1 MIAHWNAVS
10 IRRLLQLPIAKYAM
24 ITRKSKSR
32 PFTRIWPYT
41 PEPSPPLE
49 ATHIHIT
56 VDEDFKMAS
65 EHAQSRPISVFSK
78 KDSAGVLSPGWRP
91 TLDDV
96 LNGRAPAP
104 YTLAAYTAFLS
115 QQHCL
120 ETLEFVTEAKKYAEK
135 YDELSALL
143 HGMPMTTETSEGF
156 ELQQDWIRIMDVYV
170 KPGAPREINLPAE
183 ERDDMVEEPYEPR
196 PPRPEAL
203 DPAIQRMRDL
213 MSDSI
218 FIPFCNS
225 VKTVSHAATYTALSD
240 ISASSLADP
249 AAMTYDERRQP
260 QRRQQPSRRRSPP
273 TSSGFQPSRSP
284 PQTTN
289 RSSALTSSLNRS
301 GSSRLSPH
309 QSNTSA
315 TSDSGLTDDSGSGN
329 SPLPVDRD
337 TILSP
342 PLTPPTSDLNVG
354 SQNLSVYSHVTK
366 PTRSESGGWKR
377 MGMKIFGGKKKG
389 SFQEE

>member
-1 MIAHWNAVS
+1 M
-10 IRRLLQLPIAKYAM
+10 
-24 ITRKSKSR
+24 
-32 PFTRIWPYT
+32 
-41 PEPSPPLE
+41 
-49 ATHIHIT
+49 
-56 VDEDFKMAS
+56 
-65 EHAQSRPISVFSK
+65 FSK
-78 KDSAGVLSPGWRP
+78 KDNAGVLSPGYRP

-120 ETLEFVTEAKKYAEK
+120 ETLEFVTEAKKYADK
-135 YDELSALL
+135 YDEIAALL

-183 ERDDMVEEPYEPR
+183 ERDDMIDEPYEPR
-196 PPRPEAL
+196 PPKPEAL

-225 VKTVSHAATYTALSD
+225 VKTVSHAATYNALSE
-240 ISASSLADP
+240 ISGPNQMDP
-249 AAMTYDERRQP
+249 SAMTYDERRQS
-260 QRRQQPSRRRSPP
+260 QRRQQSARRRSPP

-284 PQTTN
+284 PQNTS
-289 RSSALTSSLNRS
+289 RSSALTSSLNRT
-301 GSSRLSPH
+301 GSARLSPH
-309 QSNTSA
+309 QSSTSA
-315 TSDSGLTDDSGSGN
+315 TSDSGMTDDSGGGS
-329 SPLPVDRD
+329 SPLPGERD
-337 TILSP
+337 SVLSP
-342 PLTPPTSDLNVG
+342 PVTPPTSDLSSV
-354 SQNLSVYSHVTK
+354 SQTYSAYSHVTK
-366 PTRSESGGWKR
+366 PSRSESGGWKR

-389 SFQEE
+389 PFQQDE

>member
-1 MIAHWNAVS
+1 
-10 IRRLLQLPIAKYAM
+10 M
-24 ITRKSKSR
+24 ITRKSKGR

-49 ATHIHIT
+49 ATEIHIAL
-56 VDEDFKMAS
+56 DEDFKMAS
-65 EHAQSRPISVFSK
+65 EHAQSRPISMFSK
-78 KDSAGVLSPGWRP
+78 KENAGILSPGYRP

-96 LNGRAPAP
+96 LEGRAPSP

-120 ETLEFVTEAKKYAEK
+120 ETLEFVTEAKKYADK

-183 ERDDMVEEPYEPR
+183 ERDDMVDEPYEPR
-196 PPRPEAL
+196 PPKPEAL

-225 VKTVSHAATYTALSD
+225 VKTVSHAATYNALSEL
-240 ISASSLADP
+240 SGPNLADP
-249 AAMTYDERRQP
+249 TAMTYDERRQS
-260 QRRQQPSRRRSPP
+260 QRRQKPERRRSPP

-284 PQTTN
+284 PQNSN

-301 GSSRLSPH
+301 GSAKLSPH
-309 QSNTSA
+309 LSNTSA
-315 TSDSGLTDDSGSGN
+315 GSESGLTDESGSGN
-329 SPLPVDRD
+329 SPLPTERESIV
-337 TILSP
+337 SP
-342 PLTPPTSDLNVG
+342 PLTPPTSDLSSG
-354 SQNLSVYSHVTK
+354 SHSYSAYSHVTK
-366 PTRSESGGWKR
+366 PSRSESGGWKR

-389 SFQEE
+389 SINQDD

>member
-1 MIAHWNAVS
+1 MS
-10 IRRLLQLPIAKYAM
+10 
-24 ITRKSKSR
+24 
-32 PFTRIWPYT
+32 
-41 PEPSPPLE
+41 
-49 ATHIHIT
+49 
-56 VDEDFKMAS
+56 S
-65 EHAQSRPISVFSK
+65 EHAHSRPISVATK
-78 KDSAGVLSPGWRP
+78 KETTGVLSPNYRP

-104 YTLAAYTAFLS
+104 FTLAAYTAFLH

-135 YDELSALL
+135 YDEYAAQS

-183 ERDDMVEEPYEPR
+183 ERDDMVDEPIEPK

-203 DPAIQRMRDL
+203 DPAVQRMRDL

-225 VKTVSHAATYTALSD
+225 VKAVPHAATYNA
-240 ISASSLADP
+240 LADIARP
-249 AAMTYDERRQP
+249 NYADPMPLTYDDRNLAQRERRSKPAQ
-260 QRRQQPSRRRSPP
+260 RRSPAP

-289 RSSALTSSLNRS
+289 KSSALTSGLNRS
-301 GSSRLSPH
+301 SNPRLTTHASH
-309 QSNTSA
+309 TSNTSESA
-315 TSDSGLTDDSGSGN
+315 MTDDSVSGGSSYRGDLDSN
-329 SPLPVDRD
+329 
-337 TILSP
+337 LSP
-342 PLTPPTSDLNVG
+342 PLTPPTSDVPQPQASSYG
-354 SQNLSVYSHVTK
+354 SAAYPQGPKRT
-366 PTRSESGGWKR
+366 ESKGWKN
-377 MGMKIFGGKKKG
+377 MGMKIFGNKR
-389 SFQEE
+389 